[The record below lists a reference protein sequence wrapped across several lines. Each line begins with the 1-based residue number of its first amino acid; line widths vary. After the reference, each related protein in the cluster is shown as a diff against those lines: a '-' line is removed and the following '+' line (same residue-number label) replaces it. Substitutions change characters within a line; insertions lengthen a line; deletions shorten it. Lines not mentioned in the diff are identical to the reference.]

1 MGHNISGKSQWSH
14 YMEKVIN
21 RYDAKVDNKK
31 RISIRG
37 SKYDYYSVTEYDDG
51 KVILEPRI
59 LVAPIKISNNTLS
72 MMDKSVENIDKGT
85 ISEPIDLSKF

>member
-1 MGHNISGKSQWSH
+1 
-14 YMEKVIN
+14 MEIVLN

-37 SKYDYYSVTEYDDG
+37 SKYDYYSVTEYEDG
-51 KVILEPRI
+51 KVVLEPRV
-59 LVAPIKISNNTLS
+59 LVTPFEVSNNTLS

-85 ISEPIDLSKF
+85 ASEPIDLNKF

>member
-1 MGHNISGKSQWSH
+1 
-14 YMEKVIN
+14 MEIVLN

-37 SKYDYYSVTEYDDG
+37 SKYDYYSVTEYKDG
-51 KVILEPRI
+51 KVVLEPRV
-59 LVAPIKISNNTLS
+59 LVAPFEVSNNTLS

-85 ISEPIDLSKF
+85 VSEPIDLNKF